1 MYTQPSS
8 PFAKKGRIRKTTKAI
23 KVEISE
29 HTEESA
35 VLTGKGVKDY

>member
-8 PFAKKGRIRKTTKAI
+8 PFAKKGRIRKTTKG

-29 HTEESA
+29 QLKKA
-35 VLTGKGVKDY
+35 LV